1 MNEHSIT
8 DSGIYRRV
16 QNLTR
21 NLKRR
26 YHHLDEFSLGLL
38 LLLASEKLLRNYYRT
53 NVDVSE
59 LAEWRELLFKNIEE
73 FKEDISK
80 YKIKVE
86 KE

>member
-1 MNEHSIT
+1 MNF
-8 DSGIYRRV
+8 R
-16 QNLTR
+16 LFF
-21 NLKRR
+21 L
-26 YHHLDEFSLGLL
+26 
-38 LLLASEKLLRNYYRT
+38 KLLRNYYRT

-59 LAEWRELLFKNIEE
+59 LAEWRELIFKNIEE